1 MTKTARRRVL
11 VAIILGI
18 AAIAVAAIAANV
30 RLMDAIEDLL
40 VTIGTG
46 KAPRN

>member
-1 MTKTARRRVL
+1 MTKIARRRVL
-11 VAIILGI
+11 VGVVFLI
-18 AAIAVAAIAANV
+18 AAIAIAAIAANV
-30 RLMDAIEDLL
+30 RLMDAIEDVL